1 MLVFVDESGDTGRKT
16 DAGSSQYFV
25 VSSVIFEEDEEAV
38 ACDQRIS
45 LLKKELGYSSDFE
58 FHFRENSDRLRKKF
72 LEAVEPYQ
80 FFYLCVG
87 INKDPKK
94 LFGEGFNY
102 KESFYKYACNLVFQ
116 SAKPHLNMARV
127 KMDKNGSA
135 LFGSQLSKY
144 IKGVMNDDDFTY
156 IKSVKMEKS
165 SSNNLL
171 QLADYI
177 TGVLNR
183 KIQNKKN
190 YQEYYRYISAKELSL
205 QIWPK

>member
-1 MLVFVDESGDTGRKT
+1 MLVFIDESGDTGRKT
-16 DAGSSQYFV
+16 DAGSSRYFV
-25 VSSVIFEEDEEAV
+25 VASVIFEEDEEAT

-45 LLKKELGYSSDFE
+45 LLKKELGYNPNFE
-58 FHFRENSDRLRKKF
+58 FHFSENPDRLRKKF

-87 INKDPKK
+87 IDKNPKK

-102 KESFYKYACNLVFQ
+102 KESFYKYACNLVLQ
-116 SAKPHLNMARV
+116 NAKPYLSKARV
-127 KMDKNGSA
+127 KVDKNGNA

-144 IKGVMNDDDFTY
+144 IKGAMNKDNFTY

-165 SSNNLL
+165 GSNNLL